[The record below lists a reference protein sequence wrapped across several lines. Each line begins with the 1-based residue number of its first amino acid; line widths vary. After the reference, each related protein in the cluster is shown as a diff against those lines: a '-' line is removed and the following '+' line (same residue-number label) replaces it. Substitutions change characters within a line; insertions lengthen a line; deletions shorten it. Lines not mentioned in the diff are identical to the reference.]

1 MTRGEF
7 EKLCYEGN
15 KLIDLIDGTKLFID
29 EIENALSEKESIING
44 VMYFDFGAERTARV
58 PISNDLVITA
68 LKSTLE
74 KEKIILSEAEKQFSE
89 L

>member
-1 MTRGEF
+1 MTRKEF
-7 EKLCYEGN
+7 EKICYEGN
-15 KLIDLIDGTKLFID
+15 KLLDLIDGTKMFID
-29 EIENALSEKESIING
+29 RIENGLSEKESITNG
-44 VMYFDFGAERTARV
+44 VMYFNIDEGTTRV
-58 PISNDLVITA
+58 PISNDLVITV

>member
-44 VMYFDFGAERTARV
+44 VMYFDFGEKRTARV

>member
-7 EKLCYEGN
+7 KKLCYEGY

-29 EIENALSEKESIING
+29 EIENALSEKESIIKG
-44 VMYFDFGAERTARV
+44 VMYIDFGEKRTARV

>member
-29 EIENALSEKESIING
+29 EIENALTEKESIING
-44 VMYFDFGAERTARV
+44 VKYFDFGEERTARV

>member
-1 MTRGEF
+1 MTRKEF
-7 EKLCYEGN
+7 EKICYEGN
-15 KLIDLIDGTKLFID
+15 KLLDLIDGTKMFID
-29 EIENALSEKESIING
+29 RIENGLSEKESITNG
-44 VMYFDFGAERTARV
+44 MMYFNIGEGTTRV
-58 PISNDLVITA
+58 PISNDLVITV

>member
-44 VMYFDFGAERTARV
+44 VMYFDFGEERTARV